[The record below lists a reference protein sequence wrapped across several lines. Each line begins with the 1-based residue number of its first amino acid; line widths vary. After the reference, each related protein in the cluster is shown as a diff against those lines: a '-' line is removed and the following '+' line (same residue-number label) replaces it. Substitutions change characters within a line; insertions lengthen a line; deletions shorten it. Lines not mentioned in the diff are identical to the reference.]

1 MPNPGKGCESVNIK
15 EVAKTAGVSVA
26 TISRVLNHP
35 EQVQPETKNHV
46 LAVMQQLN
54 YQPNWFARGL
64 NIGKTGT
71 IALLIPSI
79 EDHGFL
85 DIVAGIETIAR
96 RKDHTVLLSNTHG
109 DAQEELKCLKMV
121 LNRQVDGIIL
131 VSSQLEPDMIQSLVK
146 EEFPWVHVGSRPPE
160 NCRNVCFIDY
170 KKGAYQMTH
179 HLLKLGHREITL
191 LLDRA
196 AFAEAD
202 AIVGGY
208 REALRE
214 HGLPC
219 DRKILQ
225 AENSV
230 QGGYLIAQKLLQSGT
245 MPPVLI
251 TASDDQA
258 FGVTKAAMDRQ
269 VEIPGSLAL
278 ACLKD
283 SPVTSILNPP
293 LTALELPSHRLGL
306 MAARMLFDCIE
317 QSETTAEPREV
328 ILQPTVKVRRSC
340 GNTNP
345 IYEMF
350 G

>member
-1 MPNPGKGCESVNIK
+1 MNIK
-15 EVAKTAGVSVA
+15 EVAKAAGVSVA

-46 LAVMQQLN
+46 LEVMQQLN

-85 DIVAGIETIAR
+85 EIVAGVETIAR
-96 RKDHTVLLSNTHG
+96 RKDHTVLLCNTHG

-121 LNRQVDGIIL
+121 LARQVDGIIL
-131 VSSQLEPDMIQSLVK
+131 AASQLDSETIQALIK
-146 EEFPWVHVGSRPPE
+146 EDFPWVHVGSRAPE
-160 NCRNVCFIDY
+160 NCRNVCYIDY
-170 KKGAYQMTH
+170 KKGAHQMTN
-179 HLLKLGHREITL
+179 HLLKLGHRDIAL

-196 AFAEAD
+196 AFAESG
-202 AIVGGY
+202 AIIAGY
-208 REALRE
+208 SEAFEE
-214 HGLPC
+214 HGLSC
-219 DRKILQ
+219 EQKILQ

-230 QGGYLIAQKLLQSGT
+230 QGGYLTAQKLLQSGT
-245 MPPVLI
+245 MPSVLI
-251 TASDDQA
+251 TASDEQA
-258 FGVTKAAMDRQ
+258 FGVTKAAMDQ
-269 VEIPGSLAL
+269 QLEIPGKLAL
-278 ACLKD
+278 TCLKD

-317 QSETTAEPREV
+317 SEDPEFAPQEV
-328 ILQPTVKVRRSC
+328 ILEPTVKVRRSC

-345 IYEMF
+345 VYEMF

>member
-1 MPNPGKGCESVNIK
+1 MNIK
-15 EVAKTAGVSVA
+15 EVAKAAGVSVA

-35 EQVQPETKNHV
+35 ERVQPETKSHV

-54 YQPNWFARGL
+54 YEPNWFARGL
-64 NIGKTGT
+64 NIGKTET
-71 IALLIPSI
+71 VALLLPNVG
-79 EDHGFL
+79 DHGFL
-85 DIVAGIETIAR
+85 EIVAGVETIAR
-96 RKDHTVLLSNTHG
+96 RKDHTVLLCNTHG

-131 VSSQLEPDMIQSLVK
+131 VSSQLKPEMIQPLLK
-146 EEFPWVHVGSRPPE
+146 EDFPWVHVGSRAPE
-160 NCRNVCFIDY
+160 NCRNVCYIDH

-196 AFAEAD
+196 TFSESEA
-202 AIVGGY
+202 ITEGY

-214 HGLPC
+214 YGLPC
-219 DRKILQ
+219 DRKVLQ

-230 QGGYLIAQKLLQSGT
+230 QGGYLTAQKLLQSGT

-251 TASDDQA
+251 TSSDEQA
-258 FGVTKAAMDRQ
+258 FGVTKAAMDWQ
-269 VEIPGSLAL
+269 VEIPGAVAL
-278 ACLKD
+278 ASLTD

-317 QSETTAEPREV
+317 GGETAEEPQRV
-328 ILQPTVKVRRSC
+328 ILEPAVKVRRSC

>member
-1 MPNPGKGCESVNIK
+1 MNIK
-15 EVAKTAGVSVA
+15 EVAKAAGVSVA

-35 EQVQPETKNHV
+35 ERVQPETKNHV
-46 LAVMQQLN
+46 LAVMQRLN
-54 YQPNWFARGL
+54 YEPNWFARGL

-71 IALLIPSI
+71 IALLLPSI
-79 EDHGFL
+79 SDHGFL
-85 DIVAGIETIAR
+85 EIVAGVETIAR
-96 RKDHTVLLSNTHG
+96 RKEHTVLLCNTHG
-109 DAQEELKCLKMV
+109 DAQEELNCLKMV

-131 VSSQLEPDMIQSLVK
+131 VSSQLKPETIQPLLK
-146 EEFPWVHVGSRPPE
+146 EDFPWVHVGSHAPE
-160 NCRNVCFIDY
+160 NCRNVCYIDH

-179 HLLKLGHREITL
+179 HLLKLGHRDITL

-196 AFAEAD
+196 EFSESD
-202 AIVGGY
+202 AIVEGY
-208 REALRE
+208 REALQE
-214 HGLPC
+214 YEVSC
-219 DRKILQ
+219 DREILQ

-230 QGGYLIAQKLLQSGT
+230 QGGYLTAQKLLQSET

-251 TASDDQA
+251 TASDEQA
-258 FGVTKAAMDRQ
+258 FGVTKAVMDRQ
-269 VEIPGSLAL
+269 LEIPGTVAL
-278 ACLKD
+278 ASLKD

-317 QSETTAEPREV
+317 SGETAEEPREV
-328 ILQPTVKVRRSC
+328 ILEPTVKVRRSC